1 MAVNKKTAL
10 VVDDEPDIVN
20 IVKTM
25 LEGEG
30 YDVLC
35 ASDGLEVF
43 GLLADRTSDILII
56 DRMTPEMNG
65 MELTFRTPK
74 RKSKRISQ

>member
-30 YDVLC
+30 YDVSC

-43 GLLADRTSDILII
+43 GLLAERTPDILII
-56 DRMTPEMNG
+56 DRMTPGMNG